1 MTGLDELEALLDSF
15 EQQQIQN
22 TTLYNKAMQQEQAQQ
37 ELSPDVQGIINNV
50 MQQRER
56 EAVRRRLAN
65 FYNEVEYA
73 CGGCIKHADGGSIH
87 IDPSKKGT
95 FTAAASRHGMGVQEF
110 ASRVLAHKENYS
122 PAMVKKANFARNAT
136 KFHHAYG
143 GPINIFAH
151 GGSMSHQDGKIKS
164 ILDKYLTNYR
174 ITSGYRGKNNKI
186 GKLGSKSAHAHLL
199 DDGSSAA
206 LDIVSDNMDRLRQ
219 ELTNPELQREL
230 AANGFGILDETDPA
244 TMKRTGATGAHFH
257 IGQGI
262 KGGGFHI
269 NGYGHQPADI
279 AYPSYAS
286 GPMQPIV
293 TSSGSDDTSSP
304 SWWDRP
310 SAMTEADTEALYA
323 SAAGAGGV
331 PTQDFSVFN
340 LDWNPNMFAKGG
352 EVKRSDGNKMWNK
365 AKPLYAEL
373 TAAGVPHMAAI
384 GVLGNIALESGVNPN
399 AKNSVNGG
407 HWGYVQNDKVITD
420 HIKKYYGGYG
430 HAEQM
435 QFLKDG
441 LTGKIR
447 GAKQAPWLQKRFDE
461 YRRHMNG
468 VTDPAQ
474 AALLWERDYEK
485 SKNEGLNQRSGYA
498 KHFHTLLGSPATDY
512 VNKPSVSE
520 AQRYIDMLQ
529 PIVVGGNTE
538 QPQFNPWWSQNTPEV
553 EAEATQ
559 YANLVPDFSQFNLSW
574 DPINGRKQRG
584 LSVGLMG

>member
-73 CGGCIKHADGGSIH
+73 CGGCIKHAGGGSIH

-110 ASRVLAHKENYS
+110 ASHVHAHPENYS
-122 PAMVKKANFARNAT
+122 PAMRRKANFARNAA
-136 KFHHAYG
+136 KWHHAFG
-143 GPINIFAH
+143 GPINTFAR

-174 ITSGYRGKNNKI
+174 ITSGYRGKNNRV

-244 TMKRTGATGAHFH
+244 TMRKTGATGAHFH

-269 NGYGHQPADI
+269 NVYGHQPADT
-279 AYPSYAS
+279 AYPSYAN

-293 TSSGSDDTSSP
+293 TSSGSDDISSP

-331 PTQDFSVFN
+331 PTQDFSAFN

-352 EVKRSDGNKMWNK
+352 YTSSPAIRSQIASWEGSSMYKPAPDTGKVNRSFSAEERDFWNSIPDDVKPYLTQEMADALFSTSYNIGAGNFKKRVVPKLRS
-365 AKPLYAEL
+365 
-373 TAAGVPHMAAI
+373 
-384 GVLGNIALESGVNPN
+384 VL
-399 AKNSVNGG
+399 VNGKG
-407 HWGYVQNDKVITD
+407 TVADITNAMYGTRDREPKMKGLRTRRAKERQLFAEAYDKA
-420 HIKKYYGGYG
+420 YG
-430 HAEQM
+430 HM
-435 QFLKDG
+435 G
-441 LTGKIR
+441 
-447 GAKQAPWLQKRFDE
+447 
-461 YRRHMNG
+461 N
-468 VTDPAQ
+468 
-474 AALLWERDYEK
+474 
-485 SKNEGLNQRSGYA
+485 
-498 KHFHTLLGSPATDY
+498 
-512 VNKPSVSE
+512 PSVSE
-520 AQRYIDMLQ
+520 VQPYMGMIQ

-538 QPQFNPWWSQNTPEV
+538 QPQFNPWWSQNTPEA

-559 YANLVPDFSQFNLSW
+559 YANLVPDFSQFNLGW

-584 LSVGLMG
+584 LIPGLMG